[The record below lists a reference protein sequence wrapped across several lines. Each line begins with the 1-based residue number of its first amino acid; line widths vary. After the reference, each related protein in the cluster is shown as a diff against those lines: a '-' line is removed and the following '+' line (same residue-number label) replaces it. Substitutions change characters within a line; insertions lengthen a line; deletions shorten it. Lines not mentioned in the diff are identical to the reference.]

1 VGAGSEITFGG
12 QSTYV
17 LPVAGKK
24 DAFIFMADKWT
35 PKDAIDGRYLWL
47 PISFKGDDIEISWLD
62 KWDLNVFK
70 K

>member
-1 VGAGSEITFGG
+1 MKYFK
-12 QSTYV
+12 STYV

-47 PISFKGDDIEISWLD
+47 PITFNGDDIAINWMD
-62 KWDLNVFK
+62 KWDISVFDK
-70 K
+70 PKN